1 MRVLEAFAANVLDY
15 EEFVGRL
22 RKGNGIDALLLTGN
36 YPSDWVINSFI
47 QALESQGAKSVILID
62 TLPTALTEI
71 ADVIIPGATWME
83 KTGTFE
89 NVNNRLQTFSRAIN
103 PIDYCKSETQIA
115 LDLEADRSGDD
126 VVVYD
131 AAKVRQ
137 TMADVHDLR
146 EFVSEVHLPP
156 QSTKI
161 ESDMEVVK
169 L

>member
-1 MRVLEAFAANVLDY
+1 M
-15 EEFVGRL
+15 
-22 RKGNGIDALLLTGN
+22 
-36 YPSDWVINSFI
+36 
-47 QALESQGAKSVILID
+47 QALGSQGEKSVILID
-62 TLPTALTEI
+62 TLPTALTQI
-71 ADVIIPGATWME
+71 ADVVIPGATWME

-89 NVNNRLQTFSRAIN
+89 NVNNRLQTFSRAIK
-103 PIDYCKSETQIA
+103 PIDYCKSEAQIA

-131 AAKVRQ
+131 APKTRQ

-146 EFVSEVHLPP
+146 EFVSDIYLPP
-156 QSTKI
+156 QAEKI